1 MHFSD
6 KAKEERVIS
15 DKIYSNFDSG
25 IERTSKKFTRNI
37 VDTVK
42 VKKILLDIG
51 CGAGLNASYLK
62 EKGYEIYGIDV
73 SQIAIDKFNKKGFK
87 GKIMDISQTLE
98 FEENFF
104 DVIFASEVIEHISY
118 TEGFLKET
126 KRILKPGGIL
136 YLSTP
141 NSSFWPYRIL
151 SLLGYTLSQ
160 SQHEGHVRFFNKK
173 SILQIF
179 KDNQFQIEKFCS
191 RIMLIIIPFDF
202 WYLKIFGFIREFR
215 VKTNNFFWH
224 YSFFANK
231 VSNFWSDTIILKAI
245 NLK

>member
-6 KAKEERVIS
+6 KAKEESIIS
-15 DKIYSNFDSG
+15 DEIYSNYYSE
-25 IERTSKKFTRNI
+25 IERTSKKFTRDI
-37 VDTVK
+37 VDIVK
-42 VKKILLDIG
+42 ETKILLDIG
-51 CGAGLNASYLK
+51 CGTGLNANFLK

-87 GKIMDISQTLE
+87 GKIMDISQTLK

-104 DVIFASEVIEHISY
+104 DVVFASEVIEHVSY
-118 TEGFLKET
+118 TEGFLKEV

-141 NSSFWPYRIL
+141 NSSFWPYRVL
-151 SLLGYTLSQ
+151 SLLGFTLSQ
-160 SQHEGHVRFFNKK
+160 AQHKGHVRFFNKK
-173 SILQIF
+173 SLLQTF
-179 KDNQFQIEKFCS
+179 KDNQFQIEKYCS
-191 RIMLIIIPFDF
+191 RIMLVIIPFDF
-202 WYLKIFGFIREFR
+202 RVFKIFGFIREFR
-215 VKTNNFFWH
+215 VKTDKFFWH
-224 YSFFANK
+224 LSFFVNK